1 MTTDASDIEIA
12 IEYEAAVPT
21 AGGPDAADF
30 QIRRPGHATL
40 ECALYLAMDAKQ
52 SFEALCGPLSEDQV
66 QQVIRALAD
75 GLYPAQIAQLGEPAA
90 IWTIRARDLSAEQID
105 AAIGAAGLT
114 KLPTGD

>member
-30 QIRRPGHATL
+30 QIRRSGHATL

-52 SFEALCGPLSEDQV
+52 SFEALCGALSEDEV
-66 QQVIRALAD
+66 QRVIRALAD

>member
-1 MTTDASDIEIA
+1 MITASNDLT

-40 ECALYLAMDAKQ
+40 ECALYLALDAKQ
-52 SFEALCGPLSEDQV
+52 AFEALCGPLSESQTQAV
-66 QQVIRALAD
+66 LRALAD
-75 GLYPAQIAQLGEPAA
+75 AWYPQVMMDGAEPPAIA
-90 IWTIRARDLSAEQID
+90 TIRARDLSSEQID

-114 KLPTGD
+114 RLPSGG